1 VKYLTLSKSRYENF
15 EKKII
20 KKNGM
25 SLLNRLISTT
35 ASISLFDKRSNS
47 FNFINLLAAKK
58 Q

>member
-1 VKYLTLSKSRYENF
+1 VKYFTFSKSINENF

-20 KKNGM
+20 KKKGK

-35 ASISLFDKRSNS
+35 ASIYIFDKRSNS
-47 FNFINLLAAKK
+47 FNFIRLLAAKK